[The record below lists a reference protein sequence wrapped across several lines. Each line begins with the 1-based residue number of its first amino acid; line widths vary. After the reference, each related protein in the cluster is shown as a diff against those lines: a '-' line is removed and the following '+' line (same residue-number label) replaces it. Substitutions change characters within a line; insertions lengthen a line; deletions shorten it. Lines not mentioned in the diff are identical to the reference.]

1 MKNVLTGV
9 IVSAMMTIGLTGT
22 AMAQEDDEATRRAD
36 AQQRLEEA
44 AREIAEISGAMAM
57 DQVVKIVERF
67 RITDGG
73 AVLGVFIGCLE
84 DNGKR
89 RHGGVVAPSP
99 PGGAAEKAAAGAE
112 DSPEGSVVADRVLG
126 VVGAGGVVAAADS
139 RGIHGGRTDGLVGV
153 DEGEAEVR
161 GGLPIRRLEG
171 LDRQIDRQSEQ
182 SQQHSPAE

>member
-73 AVLGVFIGCLE
+73 AVDAVQLVSSHVRPSDLNGVATNARKNL
-84 DNGKR
+84 R
-89 RHGGVVAPSP
+89 
-99 PGGAAEKAAAGAE
+99 
-112 DSPEGSVVADRVLG
+112 
-126 VVGAGGVVAAADS
+126 S
-139 RGIHGGRTDGLVGV
+139 RYMKMWM
-153 DEGEAEVR
+153 
-161 GGLPIRRLEG
+161 
-171 LDRQIDRQSEQ
+171 S
-182 SQQHSPAE
+182 